1 MAENGGTD
9 PQAAAAAPQGPKM
22 QVLGQ
27 YVRDLSFENIMVQ
40 KGVTGE
46 VAPEV
51 SVQVGLDAKKR
62 QAENQFEVV
71 SKYSITSKNKSGGE
85 TLFVLELDYAA
96 LFQIE
101 NIPDEQM
108 HPFLMIE
115 CPRMIFPFVRRLVSD
130 LTREGGFSIEHGY
143 GRFRGIVPPDGAAE
157 DGRSQAD
164 AGKLSIQLFPNGI
177 IPKLIDEGRVRRGL
191 FTCDPWL

>member
-51 SVQVGLDAKKR
+51 SFQVGLDAKKR

-130 LTREGGFSIEHGY
+130 LTREGGF
-143 GRFRGIVPPDGAAE
+143 PPLNMDTVDFVALYRQMVQQKMEEAK
-157 DGRSQAD
+157 QTPA
-164 AGKLSIQLFPNGI
+164 N
-177 IPKLIDEGRVRRGL
+177 
-191 FTCDPWL
+191 

>member
-27 YVRDLSFENIMVQ
+27 YVRALSFENIMVQ

-130 LTREGGFSIEHGY
+130 LTREGGF
-143 GRFRGIVPPDGAAE
+143 PPLNMDTVDFVALYRQMVQQKMEEAK
-157 DGRSQAD
+157 QTPA
-164 AGKLSIQLFPNGI
+164 N
-177 IPKLIDEGRVRRGL
+177 
-191 FTCDPWL
+191 